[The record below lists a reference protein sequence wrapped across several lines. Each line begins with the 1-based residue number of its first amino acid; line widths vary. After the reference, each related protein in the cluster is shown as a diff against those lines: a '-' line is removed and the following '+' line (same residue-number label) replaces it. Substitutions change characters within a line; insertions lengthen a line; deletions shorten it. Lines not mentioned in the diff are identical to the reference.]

1 MKYMGMN
8 GWVELLCEE
17 CQNFVTIGIHSWPE
31 DEDAEILII
40 CGDCCRA
47 SRKFGQ
53 RSPSGSSPK
62 AIPYG
67 LRCLISKE
75 CVIMIIWR

>member
-31 DEDAEILII
+31 DEDAEISIT

-47 SRKFGQ
+47 SRKSNQNDG
-53 RSPSGSSPK
+53 
-62 AIPYG
+62 YG
-67 LRCLISKE
+67 LEHVATATGKGKN
-75 CVIMIIWR
+75 